1 MPAFSFLPA
10 RRLSDV
16 NTEYALI
23 TGASGGI
30 GEAFAREL
38 AARSSNVILAAR
50 NEDKLAAL
58 AQQLRDRYGVSAVV
72 HPADL
77 TNADDRAE
85 LVKLCQE
92 KHIHTL
98 VNNAGFGTLDDFVDI
113 EAERLTREI
122 TLNVLALTELTHAV
136 VPAMVARG
144 RGAIINLSSV
154 ASFQPLPRMSVYAA
168 TKSYVLNF
176 SISLAAELKDTG
188 VRVTAVCP
196 GPTATNFFA
205 NAGDDNAMT
214 NRRTPE
220 QVVATTFRA
229 LAANRPYVVDGA
241 ANAALALVAKTAPFS
256 VSTAVAA
263 QFTNN

>member
-1 MPAFSFLPA
+1 M
-10 RRLSDV
+10 

-50 NEDKLAAL
+50 NEDKLAQL
-58 AQQLRDRYGVSAVV
+58 AQQLRDRYGVGAVI

-77 TNADDRAE
+77 TNAADRAQ

-98 VNNAGFGTLDDFVDI
+98 VNNAGFGTVGDFVDI

-144 RGAIINLSSV
+144 RGAIINLGSV
-154 ASFQPLPRMSVYAA
+154 ASFQPVPRMSVYAA

-176 SISLAAELKDTG
+176 SIALAAELKDTG
-188 VRVTAVCP
+188 VRITAVCP

-205 NAGDDNAMT
+205 NAGDDDVMT
-214 NRRTPE
+214 QRRTPE
-220 QVVATTFRA
+220 QVVAATFRA

-241 ANAALALVAKTAPFS
+241 VNTVQSLVAKAAPFS
-256 VSTAVAA
+256 VSTTVAA
-263 QFTNN
+263 HLTRN